1 MPDKAGIIIPLST
14 GEDTETERSR
24 SYTELENN
32 RAGMHTQFCLLLD
45 PFITPPHTFTDRC
58 KKADQERLRH
68 RGQSVQRPGG
78 ATSARQEGAREQ
90 WWEKGGRL
98 EKWSGVGPS
107 QDFGLSLLNPHPPWA
122 GK

>member
-32 RAGMHTQFCLLLD
+32 RAGMHTQFCLLPD

-78 ATSARQEGAREQ
+78 RGNCGSKELKDPGTGRWKRASERDVARAVGPVGSNNWARE
-90 WWEKGGRL
+90 
-98 EKWSGVGPS
+98 
-107 QDFGLSLLNPHPPWA
+107 
-122 GK
+122 